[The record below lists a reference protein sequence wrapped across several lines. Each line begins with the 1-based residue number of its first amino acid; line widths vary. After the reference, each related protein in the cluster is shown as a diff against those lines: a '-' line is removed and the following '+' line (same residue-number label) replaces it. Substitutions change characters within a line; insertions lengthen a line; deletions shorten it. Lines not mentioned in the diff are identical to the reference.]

1 MIRDNYEYILKRE
14 GDVDLNTELDYI
26 ELSLQVQNLI
36 LPTIIALLRPWYLPC
51 DSKTKEAK

>member
-36 LPTIIALLRPWYLPC
+36 LPTIIALLRP
-51 DSKTKEAK
+51 